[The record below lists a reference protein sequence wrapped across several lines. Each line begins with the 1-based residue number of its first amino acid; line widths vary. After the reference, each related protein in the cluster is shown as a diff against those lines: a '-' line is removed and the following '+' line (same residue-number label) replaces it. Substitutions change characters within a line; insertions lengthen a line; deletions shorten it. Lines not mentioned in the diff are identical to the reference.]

1 MKIKK
6 ILCTTLL
13 LVLVIPAFL
22 HAQIQD
28 SMKISEAAQEAVN
41 GISSVA
47 EMIITDSFTP
57 MTGFQKG
64 DLTFIGT
71 PSLFRIE
78 QAHED
83 PLVEGEELGGWSL
96 GAGAGYAF
104 RNRWLAYGILSGMHI
119 DGKLLFQPYES
130 LPDTVVETDT
140 GFSFL
145 SLNAGIGWELFEK
158 SWLSM
163 PLFFGPH
170 LQYYS
175 VELEP
180 DETIGKI
187 LTTNYS
193 LTSSITGSGV
203 LFGCSGGI
211 AAYVKVLNRFAFTPY
226 ILGMVNFNGA
236 DYRADVS
243 AESTVPLPIT
253 EDYTDTFTTDPFYAV
268 MFGLDVGYRSRSGW
282 TYSFAL
288 GDLLAYVL
296 ERGNTAVNNGVR
308 MRPLVFIAT
317 YKK

>member
-1 MKIKK
+1 MKKV
-6 ILCTTLL
+6 LCTSLL
-13 LVLVIPAFL
+13 LVAVMPAVL
-22 HAQIQD
+22 YAQIQD
-28 SMKISEAAQEAVN
+28 SMKISDAAQEAVN

-57 MTGFQKG
+57 MTGFQRG

-83 PLVEGEELGGWSL
+83 PLVEGEQLGGWSL
-96 GAGAGYAF
+96 GAGAGYAL
-104 RNRWLAYGILSGMHI
+104 RNRWLVYGILSGMHI

-130 LPDTVVETDT
+130 LPDTIVETET

-145 SLNAGIGWELFEK
+145 SLNAGIGWELFEM
-158 SWLSM
+158 SWLSV

-175 VELEP
+175 VELKP
-180 DETIGKI
+180 DETTMEI
-187 LTTNYS
+187 LMTSYS

-226 ILGMVNFNGA
+226 VLGMYNLNGA
-236 DYRADVS
+236 DYRAEVS
-243 AESTVPLPIT
+243 AEATGPFSLS
-253 EDYTDTFTTDPFYAV
+253 EHYTDTFTTDPFFAV

-288 GDLLAYVL
+288 GDLLAYLL
-296 ERGNTAVNNGVR
+296 ERGNTVVNNGVR